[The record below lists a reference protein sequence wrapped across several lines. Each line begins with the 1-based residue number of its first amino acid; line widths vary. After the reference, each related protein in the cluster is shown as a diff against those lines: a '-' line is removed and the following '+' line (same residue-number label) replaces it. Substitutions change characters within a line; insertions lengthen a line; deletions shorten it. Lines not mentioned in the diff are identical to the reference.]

1 MTTQTNRSVRV
12 LIGTVG
18 GQGGGLLCDWFVR
31 GLLHAGWN
39 AQSIGLLGL
48 SQRAGS
54 VIYYV
59 EAAPQ
64 ADVAPLFSSYAVPG
78 DVDLVLSQ
86 EFLELG
92 RILQGG
98 FAKEGCTIVANTY
111 RYLGTLEKMP
121 AEGGVYP
128 TSVIKRAAEELA
140 SDSYL
145 FHAQDLVVEAGL
157 SHLSS
162 NAALLGATVASKSFN
177 LPAEPFER
185 AIRESEVSV
194 ADNLKAFKLGYDGMR
209 NGTLPRSQFREA
221 PTLDWQ
227 QIADDREKKL
237 PKRDATGYRSLL
249 HEAQARL
256 PTALNRTLA
265 EALYRLIDFQHLAY
279 ARAYVDRVVAM
290 LETEKKAGGGDE
302 TFPLTAAFAR
312 WLAEWLTYE
321 DGPRVAQLKTRKSR
335 FQQLRKEHQV
345 KPGDAYL
352 VEDFLAPDP
361 PQLYGMLPVP
371 LARLVRNLGHR
382 WRADFDSISIP
393 MRVATSRVWG
403 YYTMRVTA
411 GMRRFRL
418 GSYRHQQELILIDRW
433 ETAVRRWAVESI
445 GLGVLAAEG
454 ARVIKGYGHVRD
466 KALADLWTFLED
478 GLPLLKTLDERG
490 ADTAGLGES
499 ALTTIAS
506 EAGKGNAGIEVLRKA
521 LAEPDK
527 AA

>member
-1 MTTQTNRSVRV
+1 M
-12 LIGTVG
+12 
-18 GQGGGLLCDWFVR
+18 
-31 GLLHAGWN
+31 
-39 AQSIGLLGL
+39 
-48 SQRAGS
+48 
-54 VIYYV
+54 IYYV

-64 ADVAPLFSSYAVPG
+64 AQVAPLFSSYAVPG

-92 RILQGG
+92 RMLQAGV
-98 FAKEGCTIVANTY
+98 AKEGCTIVANTY

-121 AEGGVYP
+121 AEGGIYP
-128 TSVIKRAAEELA
+128 TGVIKRAAEELA

-194 ADNLKAFKLGYDGMR
+194 ADNIKAFNLGYQGMK
-209 NGTLPRSQFREA
+209 NGTLPRSQFRET
-221 PTLDWQ
+221 PILDWE
-227 QIADDREKKL
+227 QIAADRQEKL
-237 PKRDATGYRSLL
+237 SPRQAGEYRGLL
-249 HEAQARL
+249 NEAQSRL

-265 EALYRLIDFQHLAY
+265 EALYRLIDFQHPAY
-279 ARAYVDRVVAM
+279 ARSYVDRVVAM
-290 LETEKKAGGGDE
+290 HAVEQQAPGAADPADAV
-302 TFPLTAAFAR
+302 PLTAAYAR

-335 FQQLRKEHQV
+335 FAQIRKEHGV

-361 PQLYGMLPVP
+361 PQLYGMLPV
-371 LARLVRNLGHR
+371 AMAQLVRSLGHR

-403 YYTMRVTA
+403 YYTMRMTA

-418 GSYRHQQELILIDRW
+418 SSYRHQQELILIDRW
-433 ETAVRRWAVESI
+433 ESAVKRWAGRSLV
-445 GLGVLAAEG
+445 LGSLAAEA

-466 KALADLWTFLED
+466 KALTDLWIFLDE
-478 GLPLLKTLDERG
+478 GLPLLNTLAERG
-490 ADTAGLGES
+490 GDVAAAGETAL
-499 ALTTIAS
+499 ATIAA
-506 EAGKGNAGIEVLRKA
+506 EAGKGGAGVDSLRKA
-521 LAEPDK
+521 VAETET

>member
-1 MTTQTNRSVRV
+1 MAETNRSVRV

-18 GQGGGLLCDWFVR
+18 GQGGGLLCDWFIR

-59 EAAPQ
+59 EAAPEAQ
-64 ADVAPLFSSYAVPG
+64 VAPLFSSYAVPG

-98 FAKEGCTIVANTY
+98 FAKDSCTIVANTY

-121 AEGGVYP
+121 AEGGIYP
-128 TSVIKRAAEELA
+128 TGVIKRAAEELA
-140 SDSYL
+140 ADSYL

-177 LPAEPFER
+177 LPKEPFER

-194 ADNLKAFKLGYDGMR
+194 ADNLKAFALGYDGMR
-209 NGTLPRSQFREA
+209 NGTLPQSQFRET
-221 PTLDWQ
+221 PVLDWE
-227 QIADDREKKL
+227 QITADREKKL
-237 PKRDATGYRSLL
+237 SRRDASGYRSLL
-249 HEAQARL
+249 HEAQSRL

-290 LETEKKAGGGDE
+290 LETEKKAGSSDE
-302 TFPLTAAFAR
+302 TFPLTAAYGR

-335 FQQLRKEHQV
+335 FAQIRREHGV
-345 KPGDAYL
+345 KPGDHYL

-371 LARLVRNLGHR
+371 LAHLVRNLGHR
-382 WRADFDSISIP
+382 WRADFDSLSIP
-393 MRVATSRVWG
+393 MRVATSRVSG
-403 YYTMRVTA
+403 YYTMRLTA

-418 GSYRHQQELILIDRW
+418 GSYRHQQELILVERW
-433 ETAVRRWAVESI
+433 ESTVKRWAGESVA
-445 GLGVLAAEG
+445 LGTLAAEA

-466 KALADLWTFLED
+466 KALADLWTFLDE
-478 GLPLLKTLDERG
+478 GLPLLKTLGERG
-490 ADTAGLGES
+490 GDVSAAGETAL
-499 ALTTIAS
+499 ATIAG
-506 EAGKGNAGIEVLRKA
+506 EAGKGGAGISFLQGE
-521 LAEPDK
+521 LAKSSGDD
-527 AA
+527 